1 MKTRLTDMAVKKL
14 NHPSQ
19 GQVTYWD
26 ETTPGFGLRCS
37 PKSKSFIVMFGEERR
52 LKTLGRYPLLSLQEA
67 RRKARLFLSEAS
79 FGRHQ
84 DRRVTYE
91 HAVSLFLSDCDAR
104 LRPLTVREYRRH
116 LGFFGFSKTVAG
128 VERSD
133 IFQKL
138 EELRSTPINQNYA
151 FTAMKVFL
159 NWCVRNQY
167 LTHNPIAA
175 DKKPARQYSRE
186 RILNDDE
193 MRLLYSHVRQ
203 TRSLFHDLV
212 ALLILTGQRKSEIGN
227 LRWDEI
233 DQGNLALSGERTKN
247 HRAHRLPL
255 SKVALHIIE
264 TREAVSFYVF
274 PGKDISQPFNGFRRA
289 KGRLDTEIGIDHFT
303 LHDLRRTFSSN
314 MARLGVPIHVTEK
327 MLNHQSGSFGGVAG
341 VYNRHGY
348 MAEMQ
353 TAMQEYEGFLEN
365 L

>member
-14 NHPSQ
+14 AHPSQ

-37 PKSKSFIVMFGEERR
+37 PKSKSFVVMFGEKRR
-52 LKTLGRYPLLSLQEA
+52 LKTLGRYPSLSLQDA
-67 RRKARLFLSEAS
+67 RREARLFLSEAS
-79 FGRHQ
+79 FGKHQ
-84 DRRVTYE
+84 DNGVTYE
-91 HAVSLFLSDCDAR
+91 HSVLRFLSDCEGR

-116 LGFFGFSKTVAG
+116 LEFFGFPNKLAD
-128 VERSD
+128 VERSK
-133 IFQKL
+133 IFAKL
-138 EELRSTPINQNYA
+138 EELRSTPTNQNYA
-151 FTAMKVFL
+151 FTSMKVFL

-167 LTHNPIAA
+167 ISHNPIAA
-175 DKKPARQYSRE
+175 DKKPARLYSRE
-186 RILNDDE
+186 RVLNDDE
-193 MRLLYSHVRQ
+193 MRLLYRHVRE

-227 LRWDEI
+227 LRWEEI
-233 DQGNLALSGERTKN
+233 DQGNLVLSGSRTKN
-247 HRAHRLPL
+247 HRTHILPL
-255 SKVALHIIE
+255 SKTALHIIE
-264 TREAVSFYVF
+264 TREGASSYVF

-289 KGRLDTEIGIDHFT
+289 KDNLDKELGIDHFT

-353 TAMQEYEGFLEN
+353 AAMREHEGFLKS